1 MPTKSKPSKRAT
13 TETHKVV
20 PYDKETDLYD
30 PNDDVA
36 VDAFWNKANIT
47 RGRGRPA
54 LAIKRPTLNMRVDP
68 DVLDALKATGP
79 GWQTRIN
86 NLLKEAVKK
95 GMLAS

>member
-1 MPTKSKPSKRAT
+1 
-13 TETHKVV
+13 
-20 PYDKETDLYD
+20 
-30 PNDDVA
+30 
-36 VDAFWNKANIT
+36 
-47 RGRGRPA
+47 
-54 LAIKRPTLNMRVDP
+54 MRVDP

>member
-13 TETHKVV
+13 SETQEVI

-47 RGRGRPA
+47 RGRGRPS

-68 DVLDALKATGP
+68 DVLEALKATGP

>member
-13 TETHKVV
+13 SETQEVI
-20 PYDKETDLYD
+20 PYDKEADLYD
-30 PNDDVA
+30 PNDDHE

-68 DVLDALKATGP
+68 DVLEALKATGP